1 MLPSP
6 SLSPDATP
14 LGASTPSMMNA
25 RQCAD
30 FFPPLPLSPPHL
42 LTTGMAPTIQ
52 PRSLPQ
58 SVSGT
63 SKKPSA
69 SRCAEFEE
77 RWVAVQRNH
86 SLVSLYPAIQIIW
99 DSSPSHVSTVI
110 MEVQDIHIS
119 LLCVV
124 RSENGR
130 NAISEAR
137 AQHAPHVFPPPRRVT
152 HTEGIHH
159 ALFKLLIL
167 PAISGRGRLLPD
179 IEAGTLN

>member
-1 MLPSP
+1 MGRKH
-6 SLSPDATP
+6 SL
-14 LGASTPSMMNA
+14 
-25 RQCAD
+25 
-30 FFPPLPLSPPHL
+30 LPLSCSPAAAVICFIPCLNGNELSCSRTTSVIAPL
-42 LTTGMAPTIQ
+42 LAVNA
-52 PRSLPQ
+52 SLLFT
-58 SVSGT
+58 SV
-63 SKKPSA
+63 
-69 SRCAEFEE
+69 
-77 RWVAVQRNH
+77 VAVQRNQ
-86 SLVSLYPAIQIIW
+86 SLVSLYPTIQIIW